1 MPVILTATDFSSVAE
16 NAVDY
21 ACQLAIANGAGVVV
35 LHSFR
40 LPIMFSD
47 IPIPGSVID
56 REQEEAQTQMNG
68 IVAGLIKRYPG
79 LPVNGK
85 VIYGDTIDILD
96 DYSESNEPPLLVVVG
111 NSSMS
116 EDTSWSES
124 ILINTIKSLRYPVL
138 AVPPDATYGQVSK
151 VCFAIDNK
159 EGGYATA
166 VPQLA
171 RLVIK
176 MNLALHALHVKPA
189 AAAHE
194 KIHHVNEQTLAP
206 LIPVYHELSDVVNV
220 DEAILDFVKKN
231 SFDWLVLMT
240 RKHSFFE
247 ALLHKSHTRA
257 LVQHST
263 MPVLAIHEAK

>member
-21 ACQLAIANGAGVVV
+21 ACQLALAHGADLVA

-40 LPIMFSD
+40 LPVMFSD
-47 IPIPGSVID
+47 IPMPGSVVD
-56 REQEEAQTQMNG
+56 GEQEEAEKQMTSL
-68 IVAGLIKRYPG
+68 IAGLMGRYPG
-79 LPVNGK
+79 LPVKGK

-96 DYSESNEPPLLVVVG
+96 GFTESNEPPLLVVVG

-116 EDTSWSES
+116 EDKLWSES

-138 AVPPDATYGQVSK
+138 AVPPEATYAQVSK

-166 VPQLA
+166 IPQLA
-171 RLVIK
+171 GLVIK
-176 MNLALHALHVKPA
+176 MNLELHALHVKPA
-189 AAAHE
+189 IASHE
-194 KIHHVNEQTLAP
+194 KTHSLNEKTLAP
-206 LIPVYHELSDVVNV
+206 LIPVYHELSGINNV

-231 SFDWLVLMT
+231 GFDWLVLMT

-247 ALLHKSHTRA
+247 ALMHKSHTRA
-257 LVQHST
+257 LVQHSSV
-263 MPVLAIHEAK
+263 PVLAIHEAK